1 MLNKKLKM
9 APPTISV
16 KDFYNLFPNKRK
28 VDTLPL
34 IKVELIVEI
43 SFETFGQVQYTDE
56 NGRPR
61 IKEFV
66 GNRWLKEIFLKQ
78 TREIKFSVFIS
89 NQFLQKGKYVT
100 LIKKIDDEVIDKKEF
115 QLSGDKLF
123 EGWFKLG

>member
-1 MLNKKLKM
+1 M
-9 APPTISV
+9 ASRTISV
-16 KDFYNLFPNKRK
+16 KDFYNLFPSKRK
-28 VDTLPL
+28 IDTLPL

-66 GNRWLKEIFLKQ
+66 GNRWLIEIFLKQ
-78 TREIKFSVFIS
+78 TREIKFSVFVS

-100 LIKKIDDEVIDKKEF
+100 LIKKIDDEVVDKKEF

>member
-1 MLNKKLKM
+1 M

-34 IKVELIVEI
+34 IKVELIVDI

-66 GNRWLKEIFLKQ
+66 GNRWLIEIFLKQ
-78 TREIKFSVFIS
+78 TREIKFSVFVS

-100 LIKKIDDEVIDKKEF
+100 LIKKIDDEVVDKKEF
-115 QLSGDKLF
+115 QLSGDKLY

>member
-1 MLNKKLKM
+1 MGPITILLKDISKLI
-9 APPTISV
+9 PNNRV
-16 KDFYNLFPNKRK
+16 KNMIR
-28 VDTLPL
+28 L

-43 SFETFGQVQYTDE
+43 SFETFGQVKYTDE
-56 NGRPR
+56 NGRPW

-78 TREIKFSVFIS
+78 PKEIKLSVFVN
-89 NQFLQKGKYVT
+89 NQFLEKGRYVT
-100 LIKKIDDEVIDKKEF
+100 LIKKIDDQVVDQKEF

>member
-1 MLNKKLKM
+1 M
-9 APPTISV
+9 ASRTISV
-16 KDFYNLFPNKRK
+16 KDFYNLFPTNRK
-28 VDTLPL
+28 IETLPL

-66 GNRWLKEIFLKQ
+66 GNRWLIEIFLKQ
-78 TREIKFSVFIS
+78 TREIKFSVFVS

-100 LIKKIDDEVIDKKEF
+100 LIKKIDDEVVDKKEF

>member
-1 MLNKKLKM
+1 VNKKLKM
-9 APPTISV
+9 APRTISV
-16 KDFYNLFPNKRK
+16 KDFYNLFPSNRK
-28 VDTLPL
+28 IDTLPL

-66 GNRWLKEIFLKQ
+66 GNRWLIEIFLKQ
-78 TREIKFSVFIS
+78 TREIKFSVFVS

-100 LIKKIDDEVIDKKEF
+100 LIKKIDDEVVDKKEF
-115 QLSGDKLF
+115 QLSGDKLY

>member
-1 MLNKKLKM
+1 M
-9 APPTISV
+9 ASRTISV
-16 KDFYNLFPNKRK
+16 KDIYNLFPNNRIM
-28 VDTLPL
+28 DTLPL
-34 IKVELIVEI
+34 IKVELIIEI

-56 NGRPR
+56 NGRPW

-78 TREIKFSVFIS
+78 PREIKFSVFVN
-89 NQFLQKGKYVT
+89 NQFLQKGRYVT
-100 LIKKIDDEVIDKKEF
+100 LIKKIDDEVFDQKEF

>member
-1 MLNKKLKM
+1 MGPITILLKDISKLI
-9 APPTISV
+9 PNNRV
-16 KDFYNLFPNKRK
+16 KNMIR
-28 VDTLPL
+28 L

-43 SFETFGQVQYTDE
+43 SFETFGQVKYTDE
-56 NGRPR
+56 NGRPW

-78 TREIKFSVFIS
+78 PKEIKLSVFVN
-89 NQFLQKGKYVT
+89 NQFLEKGRYVT
-100 LIKKIDDEVIDKKEF
+100 LLKKIDDEVVDQKEF